1 MQIDKVIILASA
13 LIQNNKGEILL
24 LQRSEKA
31 SYPHYW
37 QLVEGKLETDE
48 LPEDALK
55 REITEETQ
63 ASVTQLKL
71 NSVSYNELEAK
82 GLQYLCF
89 RIVFNTG
96 ISSND
101 IKLSDEHLSFN
112 WFNKSDALKLDL
124 FPGTETV
131 LQKLT

>member
-1 MQIDKVIILASA
+1 MQIDKVLVMASA
-13 LIQNNKGEILL
+13 FIQNQKGEVLL

-48 LPEDALK
+48 PPEDALK
-55 REITEETQ
+55 REIIEETQ
-63 ASVTQLKL
+63 TSVTELKL
-71 NSVSYNELEAK
+71 NSVSYNKLEAK

-89 RIVFNTG
+89 RIVFNTE
-96 ISSND
+96 ISSEN

-112 WFNKSDALKLDL
+112 WFSKSDALKLDL
-124 FPGTETV
+124 LPGTEAV